1 MTRIRKQ
8 EDWIHLFQGNIGVWE
23 MEAVLTAMR
32 SGRLSEGELVES
44 FEENFA
50 DYVGRT
56 YAVAVSSGTAGL
68 MLSLRALGI
77 GPGDEVIA
85 SPYSWHQVAH
95 AIALVGATPVFADM
109 DYWSGTLQPAAV
121 ASRITSRTKAI
132 LAGNTNGHPAPWQG
146 LREIA
151 VEREI
156 LLLEDSTESI
166 GSVYQGRRTGAFG
179 RCAIFDFSQASALAC
194 GEGGMVVTDDPGLA
208 TELRHMRSHRIE
220 DRLSVSVGGRVP
232 LQAGMS
238 EISAALGLA
247 QLDRIDEI
255 LAQRKKVESHYLR
268 HIQSFEGI
276 KPPYLAPDVD
286 EIHWFT
292 YLVHLGTRFPRSAR
306 NQILEDLA
314 TENVEAAA
322 YCNPLHLQYFYNR
335 YGYRKG
341 AMPTVERISDR
352 AIALPFHGNLREDE
366 VMFIVGTAKD
376 SSANVGAGAA
386 IY

>member
-1 MTRIRKQ
+1 MNSRKRD
-8 EDWIHLFQGNIGVWE
+8 DWIRLFQSDVGVWE

-32 SGRLSEGELVES
+32 SGRLSHGELVES

-56 YAVAVSSGTAGL
+56 YAVAVSSGTAAL
-68 MLSLRALGI
+68 LLSLRALGI

-85 SPYSWHQVAH
+85 SPYSWHQIAH
-95 AIALVGATPVFADM
+95 AVALVGATPVFADM
-109 DYWSGTLQPAAV
+109 DYWSGTLQPAAA
-121 ASRITSRTKAI
+121 ASRITPRTKAI

-146 LREIA
+146 LRELSA
-151 VEREI
+151 ERN
-156 LLLEDSTESI
+156 LTLLEDSTEAI

-208 TELRHMRSHRIE
+208 TELRHLRSHRIE

-238 EISAALGLA
+238 EIAAALGLA

-286 EIHWFT
+286 EIHWFS
-292 YLVHLGTRFPRSAR
+292 YVVHLGTRFTRSAR

-314 TENVEAAA
+314 TEGVEAAA
-322 YCNPLHLQYFYNR
+322 YCNPLHLQFFYNR
-335 YGYRKG
+335 FGYRKG
-341 AMPTVERISDR
+341 NLPTVERIADR
-352 AIALPFHGNLREDE
+352 AIALPFHGSLREDE
-366 VMFIVGTAKD
+366 VMFVVGTAKD

>member
-8 EDWIHLFQGNIGVWE
+8 EDWIHLFQGSIGVWE

-32 SGRLSEGELVES
+32 SGRLSDGELVES

-85 SPYSWHQVAH
+85 SPYSWHQIAH

-146 LREIA
+146 LRELA
-151 VEREI
+151 VERGI

-314 TENVEAAA
+314 TESVEAAA
-322 YCNPLHLQYFYNR
+322 YSNPLHLQYFYNR
-335 YGYRKG
+335 FGYRKG
-341 AMPTVERISDR
+341 DMPTVERISDR